1 MYAQV
6 RRPAF
11 LCNYKSCGAQVAYE
25 MLYFLRIYFDVCL
38 CSARKQTAFL
48 LVKIMLIDYYAQLS
62 GLRKYN
68 SGAKTAFALLNLCIV
83 IAVNKITLSL
93 FVMAFMSLAT
103 LLKGKT
109 PLKVYAKLMSIPL
122 TFIALSCI
130 MIGVE
135 FSFRPLGKY
144 FISLH
149 FIYAGV
155 TKKSALTSLGVFFK
169 VMAGISSLYLLSL
182 STPVNEIVMVLEKLR
197 LPKLFTEL
205 MHLIYRYIFIL
216 FDTALR
222 LQTSAKARLGFCGF
236 GTSCKS
242 FAMVAGSLFIS
253 ALKKSQAYYDALLS
267 RGYDGRLEFLSEEYP
282 LKVSHILSAAIYF
295 AVIFLIAKAGV

>member
-1 MYAQV
+1 
-6 RRPAF
+6 
-11 LCNYKSCGAQVAYE
+11 
-25 MLYFLRIYFDVCL
+25 
-38 CSARKQTAFL
+38 
-48 LVKIMLIDYYAQLS
+48 MLIDYYAQLS

-68 SGAKTAFALLNLCIV
+68 AGAKAAFAFLNLCIV

-122 TFIALSCI
+122 AFIVLSSV
-130 MIGVE
+130 MIGIE
-135 FSFRPLGKY
+135 FSSHPLGKY

-149 FIYAGV
+149 FIYAGI
-155 TKKSALTSLGVFFK
+155 TQNSALTAARVFFK
-169 VMAGISSLYLLSL
+169 AMAGISSLYLLSL
-182 STPVNEIVMVLEKLR
+182 STPINEIVTVLEKLR
-197 LPKLFTEL
+197 LPKIFTEL

-216 FDTALR
+216 FDTVFR
-222 LQTSAKARLGFCGF
+222 MQTSAKARLGFCGF
-236 GTSCKS
+236 KTSCKS

-282 LKVSHILSAAIYF
+282 LKASHILSAAIYY
-295 AVIFLIAKAGV
+295 VVLFLIAKVGV

>member
-1 MYAQV
+1 M
-6 RRPAF
+6 
-11 LCNYKSCGAQVAYE
+11 S
-25 MLYFLRIYFDVCL
+25 VCVPPG
-38 CSARKQTAFL
+38 SKQFFL
-48 LVKIMLIDYYAQLS
+48 LVKFMLIDHYAQLS

-68 SGAKTAFALLNLCIV
+68 SSAKVAFAFLNLCIV

-93 FVMAFMSLAT
+93 FVIVFMSLTA

-109 PLKVYAKLMSIPL
+109 PFKVYTRLMSIPL
-122 TFIALSCI
+122 TFIVLSCI

-135 FSFRPLGKY
+135 FSSRPLGKY

-149 FIYAGV
+149 FIYAGI
-155 TKKSALTSLGVFFK
+155 TRNSALTAVKVFFK
-169 VMAGISSLYLLSL
+169 AMAGISSLYLLSL
-182 STPVNEIVMVLEKLR
+182 STPVNEIVMVLERLR
-197 LPKLFTEL
+197 LPKIFTEL

-216 FDTALR
+216 FDTAFR
-222 LQTSAKARLGFCGF
+222 MQISAKARLGFCGF
-236 GTSCKS
+236 KTSCKS

-282 LKVSHILSAAIYF
+282 LKARHILSAAIYF
-295 AVIFLIAKAGV
+295 VVLFLIAKVGV